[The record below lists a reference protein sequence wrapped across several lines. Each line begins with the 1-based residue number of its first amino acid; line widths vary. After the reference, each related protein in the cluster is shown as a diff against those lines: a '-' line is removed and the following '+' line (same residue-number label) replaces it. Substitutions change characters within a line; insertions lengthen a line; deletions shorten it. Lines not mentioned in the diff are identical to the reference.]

1 VRRVAELLQ
10 LVSLVLF
17 VVAAFTVAVPL
28 GLLMAAISV
37 GLVGAA
43 LDPRIRIRK

>member
-1 VRRVAELLQ
+1 MRRVAEGLQ
-10 LVSLVLF
+10 LSSLVLI
-17 VVAAFTVAVPL
+17 VVAAFAVAVPL
-28 GLLMAAISV
+28 GLLAAAICV